1 MSQHPLV
8 RIPGG
13 CPAEDR
19 RVSVGLQREPSSPS
33 SQGSE
38 LSGIRSGSD
47 GNRRGLTLIVD
58 QKTRAPHEAKSSAS
72 TRSSFWGQAL
82 YAWTFLPVWSF
93 LLGALRTLRRSSS
106 LSLPHKASPCS
117 ARAAI

>member
-38 LSGIRSGSD
+38 PSGIRSGSD
-47 GNRRGLTLIVD
+47 GNRRGLTFIVD
-58 QKTRAPHEAKSSAS
+58 QKARASHEAKSSTS
-72 TRSSFWGQAL
+72 KRSSFRGQVPAGHRKCQKTAGPIRKKVVGKKVCS
-82 YAWTFLPVWSF
+82 YIVARVP
-93 LLGALRTLRRSSS
+93 S
-106 LSLPHKASPCS
+106 LK
-117 ARAAI
+117 

>member
-38 LSGIRSGSD
+38 PSGIRSGSD

-58 QKTRAPHEAKSSAS
+58 QKTRTPHGPENQDPSAVDEHPGSKLCRNPRVLRLMVLVGGYGRLSGIIEAKLGQKITKGS
-72 TRSSFWGQAL
+72 T
-82 YAWTFLPVWSF
+82 T
-93 LLGALRTLRRSSS
+93 
-106 LSLPHKASPCS
+106 
-117 ARAAI
+117 